1 MNPGENMPIG
11 GQAIVEG
18 VLMQNGDRAVIAVR
32 NPEGG
37 IVVEE
42 IPPPRRIG
50 RWRDIPFVRGPV
62 RLYEMLSLGMRA
74 LSRSAEIAYGEAQS
88 RAEFVLTLGLALA
101 VVLGGFVVL
110 PVFLA
115 GFLPSRNT
123 LAFNLLEGAI
133 RIALFLLY
141 IWGIS
146 LLKDVRRVF
155 QYHGAEHKSVHAFEA
170 GGGFSL
176 DAAKRAS
183 PLHPRCGTTFI
194 LFTAVLAI
202 LIFSLI
208 PSRVFWVRIVG
219 RLLLLPVVISVSYEI
234 LRLGGKYPRSPLL
247 KPLILPGLL
256 LQRLTTREPDEDQ
269 LEVALTA
276 LRHAVEGAS
285 AASSATVE

>member
-1 MNPGENMPIG
+1 MPIG

-32 NPEGG
+32 NPDGD

-42 IPPPRRIG
+42 LSPPRRIG
-50 RWRDIPFVRGPV
+50 KWRDVPFVRGPV
-62 RLYEMLSLGMRA
+62 RLYEMLSLGMQA

-88 RAEFVLTLGLALA
+88 RAEFLFTLVLALA
-101 VVLGGFVVL
+101 VVIGGFVVL

-115 GFLPSRNT
+115 GFLPSKNT

-146 LLKDVRRVF
+146 FLKDVRRIF
-155 QYHGAEHKSVHAFEA
+155 QYHGAEHKSVHTYEA
-170 GGGFSL
+170 GAGFSL
-176 DAAKRAS
+176 EAAKRAS

-219 RLLLLPVVISVSYEI
+219 RLLLLPVVVSVSYEI
-234 LRLGGKYPRSPLL
+234 LRLGGKYPHSPLL
-247 KPLILPGLL
+247 KPLVLPGLL
-256 LQRLTTREPDEDQ
+256 LQRLTTREPDEGQ
-269 LEVALTA
+269 LEVAMAA
-276 LRHAVEGAS
+276 LRHAVEEAS
-285 AASSATVE
+285 AASSPTTE

>member
-1 MNPGENMPIG
+1 MPIG

-32 NPEGG
+32 NPGG
-37 IVVEE
+37 EIVVEE
-42 IPPPRRIG
+42 IPPPPRLG
-50 RWRDIPFVRGPV
+50 RWRDVPFIRGPV

-74 LSRSAEIAYGEAQS
+74 LSRSAEIAYGETQS
-88 RAEFVLTLGLALA
+88 RAEFVFTLVLALA
-101 VVLGGFVVL
+101 VVVGGFVVL

-115 GFLPSRNT
+115 GFLPSGNS
-123 LAFNLLEGAI
+123 LAFNLLEGGI

-146 LLKDVRRVF
+146 FLKDVRRIF

-170 GGGFSL
+170 GAGFSL
-176 DAAKRAS
+176 EAAKRAS
-183 PLHPRCGTTFI
+183 PLHPRCGTTFV

-208 PSRVFWVRIVG
+208 PSRVFWVRVVG
-219 RLLLLPVVISVSYEI
+219 RLLLLPVVVSVSYEI
-234 LRLGGKYPRSPLL
+234 LRLGGRYPYSPLL
-247 KPLILPGLL
+247 KPLVLPGLL
-256 LQRLTTREPDEDQ
+256 LQRLTTREPDEGQ
-269 LEVALTA
+269 LEVALAA

-285 AASSATVE
+285 AASSSTTE